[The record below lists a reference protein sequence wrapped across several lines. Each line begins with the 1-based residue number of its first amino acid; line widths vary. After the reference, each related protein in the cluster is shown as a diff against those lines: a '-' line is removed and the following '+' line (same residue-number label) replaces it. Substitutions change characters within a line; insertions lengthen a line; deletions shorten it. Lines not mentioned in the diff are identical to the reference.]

1 MAAQDAHGRKSSW
14 AKAPVAPVRLRR
26 GPCYIVIPSTV
37 GVLRGILSVS
47 YLQGKSHIKCQVVD
61 GHIRKVSETGSDSL
75 FQPAS
80 SWWGLG
86 NLPKD
91 S

>member
-47 YLQGKSHIKCQVVD
+47 YLQGIPYQMQSKKCLV
-61 GHIRKVSETGSDSL
+61 T
-75 FQPAS
+75 
-80 SWWGLG
+80 
-86 NLPKD
+86 NLQ
-91 S
+91 